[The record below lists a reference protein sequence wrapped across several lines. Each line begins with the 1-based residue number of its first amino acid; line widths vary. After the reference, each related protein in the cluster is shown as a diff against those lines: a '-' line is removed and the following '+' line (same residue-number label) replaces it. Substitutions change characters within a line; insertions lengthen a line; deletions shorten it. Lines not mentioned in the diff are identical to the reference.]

1 MRHATTDSIVSQMVD
16 YHVADSNLDAA
27 FAALADPT
35 RRDVV
40 GRLAVLPLGPAVP
53 VSTLAAHHPMSLQA
67 VIKHLLV
74 PERAGLISCHKSGR
88 ARRCHLLQS
97 PLRELSAWVEAHR
110 SFWEGQFDA
119 LERFLA
125 VPEAES
131 DVPRGDEA

>member
-27 FAALADPT
+27 FAALVDPI

-67 VIKHLLV
+67 VSKHLLV
-74 PERAGLISCHKSGR
+74 LERAGLISCQKSGR

-97 PLRELSAWVEAHR
+97 PLRDLSAWVEAHR

-125 VPEAES
+125 MPEPES